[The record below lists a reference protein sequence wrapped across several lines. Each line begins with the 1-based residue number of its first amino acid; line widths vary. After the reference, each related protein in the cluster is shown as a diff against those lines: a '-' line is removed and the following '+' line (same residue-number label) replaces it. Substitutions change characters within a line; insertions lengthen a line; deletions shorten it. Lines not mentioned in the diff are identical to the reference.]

1 MVQRDLSFLVL
12 GIGQS
17 QFDSTISV
25 IRQKVRRAG
34 RTSVIGGPVQGIPS
48 LLVNGGRVATE
59 GLALVQTLLG
69 SGDPDRGQDHAR
81 RPGIFLR
88 AVIDRLLRQGR
99 EEGLHVGIGTQI
111 PGIEKDVLKA
121 ALVLLGR
128 GSRLLPALLLGVG
141 GQRLADH
148 GVALLVHDLDVL
160 GQVAAVLLA
169 ENLAIGDAISE
180 AAAHEDGL
188 GQRILQ
194 QVERSHDGLDG
205 QADDHSLV
213 VVQTNRHADA
223 EQSRAKER
231 GGLRCNV
238 STELL
243 LGVLLLRVG
252 VLKGL

>member
-25 IRQKVRRAG
+25 IRQKVLRAG
-34 RTSVIGGPVQGIPS
+34 GTSVVGGPMQGVPS
-48 LLVNGGRVATE
+48 LLVNCGRVATE

-69 SGDPDRGQDHAR
+69 SGNPDRGQDHAG

-88 AVIDRLLRQGR
+88 AVIDRLLRQDR

-111 PGIEKDVLKA
+111 PGIEKEVLKA

-128 GSRLLPALLLGVG
+128 GGGRLLPALLLGAG

-148 GVALLVHDLDVL
+148 GVALLVHDLVVL

-169 ENLAIGDAISE
+169 ENLAIGDAISK
-180 AAAHEDGL
+180 AAAHDDGL
-188 GQRILQ
+188 GQRILE

-223 EQSRAKER
+223 EQS
-231 GGLRCNV
+231 
-238 STELL
+238 
-243 LGVLLLRVG
+243 
-252 VLKGL
+252 